1 MQQSSQVG
9 KKEFNEG
16 SNSLDTP
23 LLTLITPCFNSER
36 FISHCLQQVAEQWVP
51 GIEHL
56 IMDGASKDSTVDIIR
71 SFAEKHSYIRF
82 VSEPDKGQSNAMN
95 KGIVAARGRFIS
107 FLNVDDK
114 LEPDTLPFVMQ
125 ELAQLSNRHLLVGN
139 CKVEVG
145 YGKMLP
151 LRKPARCGY
160 PQILEIWRPDVF
172 PPNPVSYYY
181 ARHLHELAG
190 MYDEEEHYV
199 LDYEMMVRLLQHAE
213 VKYVNRT
220 LGTFVQHED
229 TKTFQNTSTLGKIS
243 KKHIFDRYA
252 AQQPLLQRWRLKTLF
267 FYHYKLRRSNN
278 PIVFFGL
285 RPVYAFSRLAEKLGL
300 SSRKPAG

>member
-1 MQQSSQVG
+1 MQPTSQPL
-9 KKEFNEG
+9 KNDNPEG
-16 SNSLDTP
+16 SSASESP

-36 FISHCLQQVAEQWVP
+36 FIAQCLQQVAEQWVP

-56 IMDGASKDSTVDIIR
+56 VMDGASKDSTVDIIR
-71 SFAEKHSYIRF
+71 RFAEEHSYIRF
-82 VSEPDKGQSNAMN
+82 VSEPDSGQSNAMN
-95 KGIVAARGRFIS
+95 KGIAAAKGRFIS

-114 LEPDTLPFVMQ
+114 LEPDALPYVMQ
-125 ELAQLSNRHLLVGN
+125 ELAHLTDRHLLVGN

-145 YGKMLP
+145 DGKMLP
-151 LRKPARCGY
+151 LRKPEHCGY
-160 PQILEIWRPDVF
+160 PQILEIWRQDVF

-190 MYDEEEHYV
+190 MYDEEEHFV

-220 LGTFVQHED
+220 LGTFVQHHD
-229 TKTFQNTSTLGKIS
+229 TKTFQNTSTSGIIS
-243 KKHIFDRYA
+243 KQHIFDRYA
-252 AQQPLLQRWRLKTLF
+252 VRQPLLRRWRLKAMF

-278 PIVFFGL
+278 PVIFFGL
-285 RPVYAFSRLAEKLGL
+285 RPLYALRRIAHKLGF
-300 SSRKPAG
+300 SSQQ